1 MKSFFNHMKV
11 FHMGQQQVTPKLLEQ
26 GWWWQQMMLK
36 LQGMLLKYDLLSD
49 LWHQPMLDF

>member
-11 FHMGQQQVTPKLLEQ
+11 FHMGQQQVTLKLLEQ
-26 GWWWQQMMLK
+26 CWWWQQMMLK